1 MHLTSRVAL
10 KILVD
15 QNLGGD
21 GRWRKKPLSWVKYAN
36 MRHCVGEEPF
46 SYTE

>member
-21 GRWRKKPLSWVKYAN
+21 GRWRKKHEAGLN
-36 MRHCVGEEPF
+36 MQ
-46 SYTE
+46 T